1 MKFIGSK
8 IKKICHNLLYLHILL
23 VILQVSVLH
32 ADTSIQFNYIG
43 SGAEYSTT
51 VNGARP
57 RGITAT
63 KDYVFLADAGRN
75 AIAIY
80 KNDNSGKLLL
90 LHKGQ
95 STVDG
100 VISYPYDIAYNESTK
115 LLVLLDQFST
125 FTRFAVYEFI
135 VNDSD
140 SNTVEL
146 KFKFQH
152 TIRSKFA
159 GIAINDSGNTIY
171 ALNSDGTGVSILS
184 INASDLSETKVKFEA
199 AISANSFAGI
209 DYYNDGS
216 KEYLAVSNPIAKQ
229 VILYQISASTF
240 VLEKTLPTA
249 SSNIKLGQPT
259 DVDIWTTDT
268 GKAFYVVTD
277 RASSCVD
284 IFDFSTDEFV
294 IQFGNTGSTT
304 AKVDFPYCSAG
315 VDGTSTIFIADSNN
329 RRIAAYNVSVD
340 SPNDDNT
347 DDKPVGSSEVE
358 IKFTSISMTNLVV
371 SLSGVDPM
379 GYYMLDCKEKLTD
392 TWVSTAHASH
402 QTQQDSTML

>member
-1 MKFIGSK
+1 
-8 IKKICHNLLYLHILL
+8 
-23 VILQVSVLH
+23 
-32 ADTSIQFNYIG
+32 
-43 SGAEYSTT
+43 
-51 VNGARP
+51 
-57 RGITAT
+57 
-63 KDYVFLADAGRN
+63 
-75 AIAIY
+75 
-80 KNDNSGKLLL
+80 
-90 LHKGQ
+90 
-95 STVDG
+95 
-100 VISYPYDIAYNESTK
+100 
-115 LLVLLDQFST
+115 
-125 FTRFAVYEFI
+125 
-135 VNDSD
+135 
-140 SNTVEL
+140 
-146 KFKFQH
+146 
-152 TIRSKFA
+152 
-159 GIAINDSGNTIY
+159 
-171 ALNSDGTGVSILS
+171 
-184 INASDLSETKVKFEA
+184 
-199 AISANSFAGI
+199 
-209 DYYNDGS
+209 
-216 KEYLAVSNPIAKQ
+216 
-229 VILYQISASTF
+229 
-240 VLEKTLPTA
+240 LEKTLPTA

-392 TWVSTAHASH
+392 TWVSALKSNIYVPAS
-402 QTQQDSTML
+402 QSDFPILNNSYVGSNETFEISGILTESAGIKQYSLEIPISIFVEQNDAANIDSSFFRFRRVAQ